1 MDHAYARRH
10 IQTLG
15 KQARAW
21 RSDQDGSRDAVAHLV
36 AMARAGSSAAEG
48 EIMEIHA
55 PQIRGECWRLRVRRL
70 DVDDYVQEGKVAMR
84 KPIYRFDTGREIP
97 LWFYA
102 RPFVRGKI
110 IAALGGSLGLT
121 PYQTQIYKRV
131 WHAHDA
137 VTDSGREATACA
149 VRGHLR
155 EHGVRVVSEATVEA
169 ILAAGR
175 RWLFSLDE
183 ERDARSEMPLN

>member
-84 KPIYRFDTGREIP
+84 TPISRFDMDREIP

-102 RPFVRGKI
+102 RPFVRGRI

-121 PYQTQIYKRV
+121 PYQTQIYKWV
-131 WHAHDA
+131 WRAHDA
-137 VTDSGREATACA
+137 VTDSGEEATACA

-155 EHGVRVVSEATVEA
+155 EHRVRVVSEVAVET

-175 RWLFSLDE
+175 QWLISLDE
-183 ERDARSEMPLN
+183 ERDACSEIPFG

>member
-1 MDHAYARRH
+1 MDHVRTRRH
-10 IQTLG
+10 IRTLG

-21 RSDQDGSRDAVAHLV
+21 RSDHDGSREAVAHLV
-36 AMARAGSSAAEG
+36 AMARAGSSDAEG

-84 KPIYRFDTGREIP
+84 KPIHRFDTGREIP

-102 RPFVRGKI
+102 RPFVRGRI

-131 WHAHDA
+131 WRAHDA
-137 VTDSGREATACA
+137 VADSGEEATACA
-149 VRGHLR
+149 VHRYLR
-155 EHGVRVVSEATVEA
+155 EHETRVVSKATVET

-183 ERDARSEMPLN
+183 ERDASSKMTLS

>member
-1 MDHAYARRH
+1 
-10 IQTLG
+10 
-15 KQARAW
+15 
-21 RSDQDGSRDAVAHLV
+21 
-36 AMARAGSSAAEG
+36 MARTGTSKAEG

-55 PQIRGECWRLRVRRL
+55 PQIRGECWRLKVRRR

-84 KPIYRFDTGREIP
+84 TPIQRFDTQRDVP

-102 RPFVRGKI
+102 RPFVRGRI

-121 PYQTQIYKRV
+121 AYQTQIYKRV
-131 WHAHDA
+131 WRAHDTVA
-137 VTDSGREATACA
+137 DSGEEATAGA

-155 EHGVRVVSEATVEA
+155 EHRIRMVSETTVET

-175 RWLFSLDE
+175 RWLFPLDE
-183 ERDARSEMPLN
+183 ERDGTSANDPQ